1 VRVQRLPLVELVLV
15 VWTVAAIALGYLVAR
30 EVRGL
35 RSLGTT
41 VVVAGRS
48 IEQTADA
55 LDSLSGLPFVGRR
68 LHRLAL
74 DAHGT
79 ARSAVANG
87 RGARSDVDALANLL
101 WVAVAASLAAPALA
115 LYGFLRLS
123 ERLP

>member
-35 RSLGTT
+35 RNLGTT

-55 LDSLSGLPFVGRR
+55 VDSLSGLRFVGRR
-68 LHRLAL
+68 LHRLARRAR
-74 DAHGT
+74 DGAKCHGERPRR
-79 ARSAVANG
+79 AFG
-87 RGARSDVDALANLL
+87 RG
-101 WVAVAASLAAPALA
+101 
-115 LYGFLRLS
+115 
-123 ERLP
+123 